1 MDLGSGSAMA
11 MPIFGNYM
19 KAVQQQKLVEI
30 VPNWTAPK
38 SDLTIELDCDKFKP
52 ENKSGDPFTEE

>member
-1 MDLGSGSAMA
+1 MA